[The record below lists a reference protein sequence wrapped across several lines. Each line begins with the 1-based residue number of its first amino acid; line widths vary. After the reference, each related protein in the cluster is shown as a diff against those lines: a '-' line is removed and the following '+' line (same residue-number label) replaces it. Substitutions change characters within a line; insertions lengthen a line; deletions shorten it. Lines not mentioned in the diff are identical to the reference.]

1 MRTQSKKIN
10 HPDLNKDH
18 HRAVA
23 TYLLGS
29 AAYENIFEHYSS
41 KPYTPI
47 SDFTSVMRDVVL
59 EGYYNML
66 MGSKSPVDDFAN
78 TVRLFENLRYFMK
91 DYDILVQELRSDHGM
106 RKIIHYATMIT
117 QAVDQLKGGE
127 L

>member
-1 MRTQSKKIN
+1 MRTESKIN
-10 HPDLNKDH
+10 HTDLTKDH
-18 HRAVA
+18 HRAVVI
-23 TYLLGS
+23 YLLGS
-29 AAYENIFEHYSS
+29 AAYENIFEHYGAV
-41 KPYTPI
+41 PYTPI
-47 SDFTSVMRDVVL
+47 SNFTSTMRDVVL
-59 EGYYNML
+59 ESYYSML
-66 MGSKSPVDDFAN
+66 TGAKSPVDDFAN